1 MATFVVPARA
11 SRTQMDLNSTQ
22 SLVDPDWE
30 LIDPVPNIHN
40 LFHTF
45 NFKFFNGN
53 LGCVELEWS
62 KRMYQCAGIC
72 YSRRSRGQ
80 MSCVIR
86 LSEPLLK
93 LRSRKELIET
103 LLHEMIHAFNFI
115 RGILE
120 ENGGHGKNFLAK
132 MQEINRLAGTNITV
146 YHSFHDEVE
155 LYKKHWWRCD
165 GICRTQKPYFGYVK
179 RTCNRAPS
187 KNDLWWNQHTQKCGG
202 KFIKVK
208 EPEKVEKKK
217 TNEIKP
223 KSEGPTKRKVP
234 VKPKD
239 QQPKNNDI
247 RKFFPDIS
255 LNSSSDFLE
264 TDILQGP
271 PSTSK
276 AITSGEIKISI
287 DSQGIKLG
295 GTGNGRSR
303 LLDMF
308 SPKIQPLGSSIAK
321 KPKLE
326 VIEIKTES
334 PVNQVRKSIKI
345 EVMHEFDDDDD
356 IILID
361 DEFDDSM
368 SIDNKHV
375 DLKKEVKTEE
385 ESSTCECP
393 ICNKKIDVNEVNQHL
408 DECLTIQMLKEA
420 S

>member
-1 MATFVVPARA
+1 MFNFR
-11 SRTQMDLNSTQ
+11 
-22 SLVDPDWE
+22 E
-30 LIDPVPNIHN
+30 LIDPIPNIHN
-40 LFHTF
+40 LFQSF
-45 NFKFFNGN
+45 NFKFFNGK
-53 LGCVELEWS
+53 LACVELEWS

-80 MSCVIR
+80 MSCIIR

-93 LRSRKELIET
+93 LRSRKELVET

-132 MQEINRLAGTNITV
+132 MHEINRAAGTNITV
-146 YHSFHDEVE
+146 YHTFHDEVE

-179 RTCNRAPS
+179 RTSNRAPS
-187 KNDLWWNQHTQKCGG
+187 KNDFWWNQHQQKCGG
-202 KFIKVK
+202 TFIKVK
-208 EPEKVEKKK
+208 EPEKVEKKMTK
-217 TNEIKP
+217 EIKP
-223 KSEGPTKRKVP
+223 KSDGPTKRKVP
-234 VKPKD
+234 IKTKD
-239 QQPKNNDI
+239 QNLKDQKPKNNDI

-255 LNSSSDFLE
+255 LNSSSDFSE
-264 TDILQGP
+264 SDIDKIIQG

-276 AITSGEIKISI
+276 AIPSSENDNKIKKINT
-287 DSQGIKLG
+287 DSPGFKLG
-295 GTGNGRSR
+295 GTGSGRSR

-308 SPKIQPLGSSIAK
+308 DSKKTVTAGPSVPK

-334 PVNQVRKSIKI
+334 PDHQVRKSIKI

-361 DEFDDSM
+361 DEFDDS
-368 SIDNKHV
+368 IADQFPDV
-375 DLKKEVKTEE
+375 ATKKEVKVEE
-385 ESSTCECP
+385 GSTTCECP
-393 ICNKKIDVNEVNQHL
+393 ICNIKINVNEVNQHL
-408 DECLTIQMLKEA
+408 DECLTIQMLKELP
-420 S
+420 